1 MGENPRANRSRVLE
15 FEKET
20 ADRLQTL
27 GAVESEILSVGQMRS
42 RWLVSVSNIDEVETE
57 TFRLKLDYLKAKA
70 DLAAV
75 DLQIDKTRLEGH
87 YETQTLNFLI
97 AATKPLDTGETKDA
111 RAKTLEAL
119 ARENLDDLN
128 HALRSACDVRSKL
141 TREMHVATLE
151 LSKLRSNNDNRH
163 SAVVGELQE
172 KISAYAERMKETVV
186 TSKKKHLQITGEY
199 LVLRHNAR
207 VAKEVLLRS
216 QNDAAMQRKLLQ
228 EKLDRL
234 ADEAA
239 LQRTKMEAGA
249 LAELKVMTDDVRNL
263 VIKKEA
269 EVNEA
274 RRVLHQ
280 IESSRKLTTK
290 SMRKAIATYNN
301 KYESLSRQRAS
312 DVENMRKEVTD
323 LRAMIARVELELAND
338 KSVILDGR
346 GQDQE
351 QERELEYTIFRQ
363 LQEVQR
369 SLSPQRALLL
379 ARAGPS
385 GGRV

>member
-1 MGENPRANRSRVLE
+1 MGENPRANRVRVLE

-27 GAVESEILSVGQMRS
+27 GAVETEILSVGQMRS

-70 DLAAV
+70 DLAAL

-128 HALRSACDVRSKL
+128 HALRTACDARSKL

-234 ADEAA
+234 VEEAA
-239 LQRTKMEAGA
+239 LQRSKMEAGA

-269 EVNEA
+269 EVNDT
-274 RRVLHQ
+274 RRAIHQ
-280 IESSRKLTTK
+280 IESARKATTK
-290 SMRKAIATYNN
+290 SMRKSIANYNS
-301 KYESLSRQRAS
+301 KYESLSRQRTS
-312 DVENMRKEVTD
+312 DVEDMKKELTD

-346 GQDQE
+346 GREQE
-351 QERELEYTIFRQ
+351 QELEYTIFRQ
-363 LQEVQR
+363 LQEVKR
-369 SLSPQRALLL
+369 SLSPQRAQLL

-385 GGRV
+385 GGGGRV